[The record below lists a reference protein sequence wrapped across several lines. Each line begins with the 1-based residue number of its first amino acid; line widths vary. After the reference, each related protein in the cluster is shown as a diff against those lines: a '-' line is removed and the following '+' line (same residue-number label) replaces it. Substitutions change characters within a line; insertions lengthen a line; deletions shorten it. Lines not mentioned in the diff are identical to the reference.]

1 MEKGVQTE
9 NTLDAIQELDRL
21 PPLSRQAQRLLSAL
35 GDPELDTVQL
45 VGLLRQ
51 SPSLAARI
59 LSIARSAFFAGPL
72 PPRDLEDAVIRFLGQ
87 ALVRDL
93 AIAFTLTTPLK
104 TDACRAFQPMRYWRH
119 ALLTASLA
127 EALAAGAA
135 IPHVDQAYL
144 AGLLHNLGLLAL
156 VHVAPLQM
164 QRVLLASDNDDQDPL
179 SIVELRWLGLDHCQ
193 AGQSL
198 ATSWELPQEIAD
210 VMAFHRDSL
219 YQGRHWELVT
229 LTALAERH
237 CADTESADALPDQEL
252 YRLLGRLGIES
263 AIWQQLITDWQPKAR
278 NIMELAGQFQ

>member
-1 MEKGVQTE
+1 MEKHLQTE
-9 NTLDAIQELDRL
+9 GTLSAIQQLDSL

-35 GDPELDTVQL
+35 GDPELDTQRL
-45 VGLLRQ
+45 VLLLRQ

-72 PPRDLEDAVIRFLGQ
+72 PPRDLEDAVIRFLGL

-93 AIAFTLTTPLK
+93 AIAFTLTSPLK
-104 TDACRAFQPMRYWRH
+104 TDACRAFQPLRYWRH

-127 EALAAGAA
+127 ECMAAGAA

-164 QRVLLASDNDDQDPL
+164 QRILLAADRSEEDPL
-179 SIVELRWLGLDHCQ
+179 SIVELKWLGLDHCQ
-193 AGQSL
+193 AGQQL
-198 ATSWELPQEIAD
+198 ATCWELPQEIAD
-210 VMAFHRDSL
+210 VMAFHRDGL

-229 LTALAERH
+229 LTALAERR
-237 CADTESADALPDQEL
+237 CADIDSVDALPDQEL
-252 YRLLGRLGIES
+252 YLLLSRLGIEPV
-263 AIWQQLITDWQPKAR
+263 IWQQLLTDWQPKAR
-278 NIMELAGQFQ
+278 NIVELAGQFQ